1 MKATFRTSMEFDDE
15 ELQKLHD
22 ELQSSY
28 ETQLKIH
35 GVYWPSTK
43 GKMMEILSLFAHLG
57 TPVSQDEIADWIS
70 NKGGNYRRQARHL
83 TRQGW
88 YIVSGNKK
96 SHSYEKGLRRDQ
108 LMLVSVEKPNPFK
121 GSNRKSSNCEEKKDH
136 FQSLAEYFAALR
148 TLQKNKIQDSAFRC
162 REWLKIF
169 NRTGIDVDSNQWNS
183 KHVPV
188 LLALAHPDEFYDARG
203 VFFGDDF
210 EVPHSKKSFSKKK
223 YDSEK
228 CQIGKIIPGGQ
239 CPYVQNSSVQMD
251 HYWPHSLG
259 GPTSNSNMIF
269 LCKTCNQQKS
279 SSPYLYDFS
288 HLDSWLRNR
297 IKTMYD
303 TKSRTW

>member
-1 MKATFRTSMEFDDE
+1 MSGVFSGTMDFDDE

-22 ELQSSY
+22 ELQSY
-28 ETQLKIH
+28 WETHLKIH
-35 GVYWPSTK
+35 NVKWPSNR
-43 GKMMEILSLFAHLG
+43 GKLMEILCLFAHLDM
-57 TPVSQDEIADWIS
+57 PVTQDEIAAWIS
-70 NKGGNYRRQARHL
+70 KKGGNYLRQARHL
-83 TRQGW
+83 ARQGW

-96 SHSYEKGLRRDQ
+96 SHYYMEGLRRDQ
-108 LMLVSVEKPNPFK
+108 LMLVSVTEPNPH
-121 GSNRKSSNCEEKKDH
+121 GGANGEEKKNH
-136 FQSLAEYFAALR
+136 FESLAEYFAALR

-162 REWLKIF
+162 KEWLKIF
-169 NRTGIDVDSNQWNS
+169 ERTGIDVDTNQWNS

-188 LLALAHPDEFYDARG
+188 LLALAHPDEYYDARG
-203 VFFGDDF
+203 VFFGNDF
-210 EVPHSKKSFSKKK
+210 ETPHSRKSFSKKK

-228 CQIGKIIPGGQ
+228 CQIEKLIPESQ
-239 CPYVQNSSVQMD
+239 CPYVQDSTVQMD

-297 IKTMYD
+297 IKTMYES
-303 TKSRTW
+303 KSRVW